1 MKPSATH
8 LLLAVAL
15 GGWLTAAPALAELE
29 ILLPLGRQ
37 AYQTNERIDLA
48 IVRSGAAALPAGD
61 LKLSI
66 LGQSGSQAVAEF
78 PLPAVAAVGPDARDT
93 VHLHLSGWLLR
104 PDKYTVEVAAD
115 GATASTQLDLHSHIR
130 QSSFKLIQWGSR
142 AAKAEQGVLGE
153 ESLGLN
159 LIYSS
164 YGGLEPDELIRT
176 GADYMWCCTMSG
188 AHQMDIRME
197 CDWSD
202 PYVLRGGTARV
213 VRRAMQRPNQAQRD
227 RGALLRRAGT
237 HLVEARR
244 NRRHGAVQ
252 HSLAGPGL

>member
-1 MKPSATH
+1 M
-8 LLLAVAL
+8 
-15 GGWLTAAPALAELE
+15 
-29 ILLPLGRQ
+29 
-37 AYQTNERIDLA
+37 
-48 IVRSGAAALPAGD
+48 
-61 LKLSI
+61 KLS
-66 LGQSGSQAVAEF
+66 LVGQSGSRAIVEF
-78 PLPAVAAVGPDARDT
+78 PLAAVPVVGQDARET

-104 PDKYTVEVAAD
+104 PDKYTLEVAAD
-115 GATASTQLDLHSHIR
+115 GADGQGQLDLHSHVR

-142 AAKAEQGVLGE
+142 AAKAEQGVLGQ

-159 LIYSS
+159 LIYTS

-213 VRRAMQRPNQAQRD
+213 VRRACKTAPTPTPSAF
-227 RGALLRRAGT
+227 T
-237 HLVEARR
+237 
-244 NRRHGAVQ
+244 
-252 HSLAGPGL
+252 STTSPG